1 MIARLRMP
9 VLFLIVSLTL
19 SGLSFAQIRG
29 FPEDG
34 LSDRIAFWEQV
45 FTIYGEDDLIIHDAQ
60 RVDLIYAVVNER
72 SRRSGVRSV
81 RSLLGEVRSKISTPN
96 QLTAEARRLYD
107 MIEADGVRMRAGD
120 IALLQGRIHVQRGIK
135 ERFRAGIVRSGRY
148 LTFFEEVFESEGVP
162 TVLTLLP
169 LVESSFENAARSFR
183 GAAGIWQFMPGTGRQ
198 FMRVTRGRDDRLN
211 PAIATRSAARLLK
224 SNYEGLR
231 SWPLAVTA
239 YNHGRGGMARA
250 RRTHGSDMATIIGN
264 YRSRTF
270 GYASKNF
277 YAEFIAA
284 VNVYNNYEVHFGPIA
299 LDGPMDFTTSTTRIA
314 RAPLTGGGGGQ
325 SHRVRSGD
333 TLSTIAVRY
342 GVSIDQLMNL
352 NALPTDLI
360 FAGESLVV
368 AAGGPAEAVAAS
380 GEYRVRLGDTL
391 SEIAELFGLGLRE
404 LMNLNGLRGSTIYA
418 GQMLIVR

>member
-169 LVESSFENAARSFR
+169 LVESSSKTLRALSEERR
-183 GAAGIWQFMPGTGRQ
+183 G
-198 FMRVTRGRDDRLN
+198 
-211 PAIATRSAARLLK
+211 S
-224 SNYEGLR
+224 
-231 SWPLAVTA
+231 
-239 YNHGRGGMARA
+239 
-250 RRTHGSDMATIIGN
+250 GS
-264 YRSRTF
+264 
-270 GYASKNF
+270 
-277 YAEFIAA
+277 
-284 VNVYNNYEVHFGPIA
+284 
-299 LDGPMDFTTSTTRIA
+299 LC
-314 RAPLTGGGGGQ
+314 
-325 SHRVRSGD
+325 RVRADSSCVLRAGG
-333 TLSTIAVRY
+333 TIA
-342 GVSIDQLMNL
+342 
-352 NALPTDLI
+352 
-360 FAGESLVV
+360 
-368 AAGGPAEAVAAS
+368 
-380 GEYRVRLGDTL
+380 
-391 SEIAELFGLGLRE
+391 
-404 LMNLNGLRGSTIYA
+404 
-418 GQMLIVR
+418 